1 MGIVTHC
8 PNGHRTKVKD
18 QFAGRRVLCPV
29 CNAKFRVE
37 RPAPAALAG
46 GPELPLGRLIPLD
59 PQSIATL
66 PRALPWGG
74 FLAARQ
80 AAAEPTIDVAA
91 VVPEPVRAAPTAE
104 QSLHPMLAE
113 RVELA
118 WRIAYPGGEPSEPV
132 DAATM
137 QEWLT
142 VGDAEGTELVW
153 RADWAEW
160 IPVRQAF
167 PEFFG

>member
-18 QFAGRRVLCPV
+18 QLAGKRVLCPV
-29 CNAKFRVE
+29 CGAKYRVE
-37 RPAPAALAG
+37 QPVPAALAG

-59 PQSIATL
+59 PQMIATL
-66 PRALPWGG
+66 PRALPFGG
-74 FLAARQ
+74 FRAAQQ
-80 AAAEPTIDVAA
+80 AAAEPTIDVEAA
-91 VVPEPVRAAPTAE
+91 VPEPIPAAASAAQP
-104 QSLHPMLAE
+104 LHPILAE
-113 RVELA
+113 RADLA

-137 QEWLT
+137 QEWL
-142 VGDAEGTELVW
+142 GGGQAEGTELVW